1 MMTTIGP
8 HLPTM
13 FTTISP
19 HHPPMLT
26 WINTKYLA
34 AIVAVALAP
43 SATTTDLLPQT
54 EVEACTYA
62 LVSQITIRYIPTVP
76 YLLRNDYDGFT
87 FPRRAHPSFPH
98 SGHT

>member
-1 MMTTIGP
+1 MMTTIGHP
-8 HLPTM
+8 PPPAM
-13 FTTISP
+13 SP

-43 SATTTDLLPQT
+43 SATTTAQLLPQT

-62 LVSQITIRYIPTVP
+62 LVSRITIRYIPTVP